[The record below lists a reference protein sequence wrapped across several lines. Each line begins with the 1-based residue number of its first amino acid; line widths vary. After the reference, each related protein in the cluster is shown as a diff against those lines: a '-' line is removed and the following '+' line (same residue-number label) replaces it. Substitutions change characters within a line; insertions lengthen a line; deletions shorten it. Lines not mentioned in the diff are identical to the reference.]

1 MKCLKCL
8 TQKRRRFSWKLFS
21 YVIFVVWNS
30 HDIFCKNFNCQRG
43 LFNSL
48 LFSKQPALHTETW
61 VYNKLKL
68 EYDNFASKWASCCE
82 NRSIVIDQKFSLLVK
97 TYTEWGF
104 CRSVLHIEGIG
115 LQEMAVFDISVLFTY
130 PWLEK
135 LKSSMCIADIL
146 MEKRLK
152 MIETCHTL
160 INHLICRLE
169 PAIFKLQHSEMI
181 FISENIDHSW

>member
-97 TYTEWGF
+97 TKNEVFVDLFYTLKELD
-104 CRSVLHIEGIG
+104 CRKW
-115 LQEMAVFDISVLFTY
+115 LFLTFLY
-130 PWLEK
+130 FL
-135 LKSSMCIADIL
+135 
-146 MEKRLK
+146 R
-152 MIETCHTL
+152 TL
-160 INHLICRLE
+160 DWKN
-169 PAIFKLQHSEMI
+169 
-181 FISENIDHSW
+181 